1 MPSFFRKLLGK
12 VGRKEKGN
20 KAGGHVSIPP
30 SQSSRVALQAGESR
44 VDEPVS
50 TSPLQ
55 TSSRPASQAGD
66 SRADGPVFTSPSQPS
81 SRPALQA
88 GKSPE
93 TSNGN
98 AQSLPSPAVDPAG
111 SRTPLQSTPD
121 TAIGTET
128 GDLWERAEHTL
139 SKDKGKKDLLQAYFE
154 ILESELGAKL
164 EPRGTANRQEHLN
177 KLLDTKTRELEEK
190 KSKLRIG
197 DDAVDVR
204 HLLAK
209 ASNIVSFA
217 KDIIS
222 TAASAHPASAIA
234 CAGATVIFT
243 VSRPS
248 SMPNT
253 EYCWFKPCSLDV

>member
-1 MPSFFRKLLGK
+1 MPSLVRKLLGRD
-12 VGRKEKGN
+12 GRKEKGN

-30 SQSSRVALQAGESR
+30 SQSSRVAVQAGESR
-44 VDEPVS
+44 
-50 TSPLQ
+50 
-55 TSSRPASQAGD
+55 
-66 SRADGPVFTSPSQPS
+66 ADGPIFTSHSHPS

-93 TSNGN
+93 ISNGN
-98 AQSLPSPAVDPAG
+98 AQSLPSPAVDQAG
-111 SRTPLQSTPD
+111 SSTPLQSTPD
-121 TAIGTET
+121 TATGTET
-128 GDLWERAEHTL
+128 GDLWERAENTL
-139 SKDKGKKDLLQAYFE
+139 SKDKGKKDLLQAYFG

-164 EPRGTANRQEHLN
+164 EPRGTAYRQEHLN

-197 DDAVDVR
+197 DYAVDVR
-204 HLLAK
+204 RLLAT
-209 ASNIVSFA
+209 ASNIVSCA

-248 SMPNT
+248 SMPNP

>member
-1 MPSFFRKLLGK
+1 MPSLFRKLLGK

-55 TSSRPASQAGD
+55 TSSRPALQAGD
-66 SRADGPVFTSPSQPS
+66 SRADGPVSTSPSQPS

-98 AQSLPSPAVDPAG
+98 TQSLPSPAVDPAG
-111 SRTPLQSTPD
+111 SSTPLQSTPD
-121 TAIGTET
+121 TATGTET
-128 GDLWERAEHTL
+128 GDLWERAENTL
-139 SKDKGKKDLLQAYFE
+139 SKDKGKKRLLLAYFE

-164 EPRGTANRQEHLN
+164 EPRGTAHRQEHLN

-190 KSKLRIG
+190 KSKL
-197 DDAVDVR
+197 VDVR
-204 HLLAK
+204 DLLAK

-217 KDIIS
+217 NQIIS
-222 TAASAHPASAIA
+222 TAASANPASAIA

>member
-1 MPSFFRKLLGK
+1 MPSLFRKLLGK

-50 TSPLQ
+50 TSLLQ
-55 TSSRPASQAGD
+55 TSSTPALQAGD
-66 SRADGPVFTSPSQPS
+66 SRANGPVFTSPSQPS

-93 TSNGN
+93 ASNGN

-111 SRTPLQSTPD
+111 SSTPLQSTPD
-121 TAIGTET
+121 TATGTET

-164 EPRGTANRQEHLN
+164 ESRGTAYRQEHLN

-204 HLLAK
+204 HLLAE

-248 SMPNT
+248 SIPNT

>member
-1 MPSFFRKLLGK
+1 MPLFRKLWK

-50 TSPLQ
+50 TSP
-55 TSSRPASQAGD
+55 
-66 SRADGPVFTSPSQPS
+66 SQPS

-98 AQSLPSPAVDPAG
+98 AQSLPLPAVDPAG
-111 SRTPLQSTPD
+111 SSTLQSTPD
-121 TAIGTET
+121 TATGTET

-164 EPRGTANRQEHLN
+164 EPRGTAYRQEHLN

-204 HLLAK
+204 HLLAT
-209 ASNIVSFA
+209 ASKIVSFA

-222 TAASAHPASAIA
+222 TAASAHPASAVA

-248 SMPNT
+248 LIPNT
-253 EYCWFKPCSLDV
+253 EYCWFKPYSLDV